1 MKKCSFI
8 LSDKNENK
16 ECPFGLPITKGCLFA
31 GSSVSHMCPLSLIE
45 DGNKKEK
52 TAKMNKRVYLYYA
65 DGTPCLYAANILE
78 KFDAVNCNFGDTAQG
93 MHAPVLEGSPLY
105 AQTFGGTGLDGL
117 YAFPLGFYGDNNTSR
132 NLFQGLFS
140 LVGSEKG
147 NIIKQA
153 ASFLNNNLIK
163 KIDNNQMLS
172 NDEKKELNYI
182 VSFCY
187 KCFEDIR
194 DNPVKIIDMANKC
207 TFNRG
212 KQ

>member
-45 DGNKKEK
+45 GGNKKEK

-65 DGTPCLYAANILE
+65 DGTPCLYAANVLE

-153 ASFLNNNLIK
+153 ILICNKKMFEKINNNKFLT
-163 KIDNNQMLS
+163 
-172 NDEKKELNYI
+172 NDEKKEVNFI
-182 VSFCY
+182 VTVCNKYSEEI
-187 KCFEDIR
+187 KKD
-194 DNPVKIIDMANKC
+194 PMKIIDFFNKC
-207 TFNRG
+207 AFNRD
-212 KQ
+212 K